1 MCRLWRAGHPP
12 RRENRMTEIAKRV
25 LFGCCVVVVA
35 SGFAASP
42 LLGQRVWHQGD
53 MWLKW
58 SHDARESY
66 VLGYF
71 EGSQGGEQSS
81 KPQVLEADT
90 APIVKSITDFYTRHP
105 EDRDIYIR
113 EVIEQL
119 REGLTIEQIHDYPF
133 FRHQPPKAKP

>member
-1 MCRLWRAGHPP
+1 
-12 RRENRMTEIAKRV
+12 MTEIAKRV
-25 LFGCCVVVVA
+25 LFGCCVVI
-35 SGFAASP
+35 AALVFFSTRP
-42 LLGQRVWHQGD
+42 LLGQRAWHQGD

-71 EGSQGGEQSS
+71 EGNTADRAKSHEQNSS
-81 KPQVLEADT
+81 PQVLEVDT
-90 APIVKSITDFYTRHP
+90 AQMVKSITGFYTRYP

-119 REGLTIEQIHDYPF
+119 RKGLTPEQIHNSPF
-133 FRHQPPKAKP
+133 WRHQAPKAKP

>member
-1 MCRLWRAGHPP
+1 MRTA
-12 RRENRMTEIAKRV
+12 RRETKMTEIAKRV
-25 LFGCCVVVVA
+25 LFGCCVVI
-35 SGFAASP
+35 AASFFFAKP
-42 LLGQRVWHQGD
+42 LMGQRAWLQGD

-71 EGSQGGEQSS
+71 EGSTADHTQSHEQNSS
-81 KPQVLEADT
+81 PQVLEVDT
-90 APIVKSITDFYTRHP
+90 AQMVKSITDFYTRYP

-119 REGLTIEQIHDYPF
+119 RKGLTLEQIHNYPF
-133 FRHQPPKAKP
+133 WRHQAPKAKP